1 MKGSSTVYESFGCGI
16 VANVVHGPARLVELT
31 IFVVP
36 WFVAKMRPFLKAG
49 AVLLGMGFLYILV

>member
-1 MKGSSTVYESFGCGI
+1 MYESFGCGI